1 MSKKWNQH
9 DALAAGLR
17 RLRDQ
22 GTMEPGQWE
31 EVEKALEKL
40 EHARSTSDWKSHDQA
55 IGKLAR
61 AFLR

>member
-1 MSKKWNQH
+1 MARKQNQH

-22 GTMEPGQWE
+22 GTIEIGQWK

-40 EHARSTSDWKSHDQA
+40 EHARSIRDWKSHDQA
-55 IGKLAR
+55 IAKLAR
-61 AFLR
+61 IFLK